1 MLKSNL
7 QFRNLILGL
16 LTLVSYVAASHN
28 DSVWVSTVVK
38 KEERFKVIP
47 FRIALNSVHVEFYN
61 HKTDFYSFRCQDIVS
76 SFEGDD
82 WMVFMWCIMKDYMK
96 EKHLDNSSLHY
107 TEIIDKSL
115 SIDKDGNDKIFKRFK
130 VILH

>member
-61 HKTDFYSFRCQDIVS
+61 HKTDFYSFRCQDIVAS
-76 SFEGDD
+76 IEGDD
-82 WMVFMWCIMKDYMK
+82 RTIFFGSICEDYME
-96 EKHLDNSSLHY
+96 EKHLDNHRLYY
-107 TEIIDKSL
+107 TEILDKYL
-115 SIDKDGNDKIFKRFK
+115 SP
-130 VILH
+130 